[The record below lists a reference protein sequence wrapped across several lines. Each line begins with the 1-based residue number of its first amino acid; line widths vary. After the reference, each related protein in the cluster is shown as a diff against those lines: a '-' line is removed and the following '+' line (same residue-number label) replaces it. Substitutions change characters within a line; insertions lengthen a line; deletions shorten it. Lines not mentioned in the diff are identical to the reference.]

1 MKTNSYF
8 RANSH
13 LLKLLGDE
21 LIGDDRLAVFEL
33 VKNAYDAD
41 AESVDVELNLNQDHP
56 SIIVYDHF
64 GVGMTKD
71 DFINKWMEI
80 GTKSKRAENRTKTV
94 KFQRLPLGEKGVGRL
109 AVHKLGRKLRI
120 NSKALDSNEIEV
132 NIDWSNLLEAAQY
145 IEDTVVEINELDE
158 PVFFDN
164 SKTGTRIEISGLNN
178 NEWSRGDVRSLKR
191 MLTSLVSPFET
202 NSDFKVNFS
211 VPGLEKYLD
220 GMPDADD
227 ILNSAIWKYQ
237 FQMALLNKSNF
248 C

>member
-145 IEDTVVEINELDE
+145 IEDYC
-158 PVFFDN
+158 
-164 SKTGTRIEISGLNN
+164 S
-178 NEWSRGDVRSLKR
+178 
-191 MLTSLVSPFET
+191 
-202 NSDFKVNFS
+202 
-211 VPGLEKYLD
+211 
-220 GMPDADD
+220 
-227 ILNSAIWKYQ
+227 
-237 FQMALLNKSNF
+237 
-248 C
+248 